1 MNSRDRGFA
10 AQVVRQNIMYYF
22 LGIEGQTVPQIRV
35 PPCVCG
41 NLLRILLANLY
52 PTHNQPHN
60 NDDMRIPVGWH
71 AAFQIARP
79 VACGCTSPQPG
90 VLTPWTHH
98 GWGGLHLVWEN
109 SCGEKR
115 KLRRRA
121 ASIVLLFVYE
131 RGMMEWRVNT
141 VNPFPAEYAD
151 PFVTPFMGLSLLD
164 LGQFSDWNEKIEW
177 LSMQK

>member
-1 MNSRDRGFA
+1 MTFLFLFHTANVLARRLHIQMSETNQAKHLVHPPVHRWQIQGRRLLAQLFRQQCCVFWFTSPYFSMNSRDRGFA

-79 VACGCTSPQPG
+79 VVVRVPS
-90 VLTPWTHH
+90 
-98 GWGGLHLVWEN
+98 
-109 SCGEKR
+109 R
-115 KLRRRA
+115 
-121 ASIVLLFVYE
+121 VY
-131 RGMMEWRVNT
+131 
-141 VNPFPAEYAD
+141 
-151 PFVTPFMGLSLLD
+151 
-164 LGQFSDWNEKIEW
+164 
-177 LSMQK
+177 